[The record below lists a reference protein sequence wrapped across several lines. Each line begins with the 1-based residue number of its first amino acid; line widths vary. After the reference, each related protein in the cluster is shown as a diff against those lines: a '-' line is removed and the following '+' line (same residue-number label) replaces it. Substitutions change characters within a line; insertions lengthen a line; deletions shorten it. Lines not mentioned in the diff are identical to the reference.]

1 MRHRWRQSNGGFD
14 LDHCFEATAQSKLI
28 HHPPERRML
37 PVLDLD
43 PSIETT
49 AAVGA
54 VNVRGK
60 FLKGCGRA
68 VFPSVSL
75 SQRTPAPVGA
85 CASVRPSGTLRSVR
99 HLACSNSIRAWA
111 PAKLKEMV
119 LFGIVQVL

>member
-54 VNVRGK
+54 VTVLRDEPFEAHQAGMAK
-60 FLKGCGRA
+60 
-68 VFPSVSL
+68 
-75 SQRTPAPVGA
+75 Q
-85 CASVRPSGTLRSVR
+85 VRPD
-99 HLACSNSIRAWA
+99 LA
-111 PAKLKEMV
+111 
-119 LFGIVQVL
+119 LFERR

>member
-28 HHPPERRML
+28 HHPAERRML

-60 FLKGCGRA
+60 YLEGVRSRGLPIRLPLSEDPSSCRGVRLSA
-68 VFPSVSL
+68 SLGYPSVG
-75 SQRTPAPVGA
+75 PAP
-85 CASVRPSGTLRSVR
+85 RL
-99 HLACSNSIRAWA
+99 
-111 PAKLKEMV
+111 
-119 LFGIVQVL
+119 